1 MPMRT
6 ITTTAG
12 VTIELDGDLQ
22 SVFEAL
28 FKTLWAADSER
39 SYEHTVQEIQHLLG
53 QLSEAECRQYLAE
66 SLFFS
71 FTGYENDRLGSVM
84 TKLDTTASS
93 ESTEP

>member
-1 MPMRT
+1 MRT
-6 ITTTAG
+6 ITTTSG
-12 VTIELDGDLQ
+12 VSIALDGDLQ

-66 SLFFS
+66 TLFFS
-71 FTGYENDRLGSVM
+71 FTGYEIGRLESVM
-84 TKLDTTASS
+84 KKLDATGSI
-93 ESTEP
+93 ESMEP